1 MEKQVFQIVNNQHMF
16 VITHEQGFT
25 TLTTYILDDAGV
37 IDKSLSEV
45 KLSTTES
52 RMLMLLLTNQGK
64 VVSKDDIMTEVWKNK
79 FVTENSIRQVIFTLR
94 RFFLDQKK
102 PHHLLLN
109 SRGVGYTLLN
119 SQKLSVEPVTGD
131 TYISRVSP
139 ALHHQKGDVHD
150 TFIRK
155 VFSRL
160 RSLVNMPH
168 ITRLENK

>member
-25 TLTTYILDDAGV
+25 TLTTYTNDAGHEADRF
-37 IDKSLSEV
+37 ISEV

-52 RMLMLLLTNQGK
+52 RMLMLLLSNQGK
-64 VVSKDDIMTEVWKNK
+64 VVSKDDIMAEVWKNK

-94 RFFLDQKK
+94 RFFFDQEK

-109 SRGVGYTLLN
+109 SRGVGYTLRN
-119 SQKLSVEPVTGD
+119 SQKLAADNNASGAYSSIIPHALCNH
-131 TYISRVSP
+131 SR
-139 ALHHQKGDVHD
+139 GEHD
-150 TFIRK
+150 SFIRK

>member
-1 MEKQVFQIVNNQHMF
+1 MEKQVFQIVNNQHLF

-25 TLTTYILDDAGV
+25 TLTTYKNDGAREAGRF
-37 IDKSLSEV
+37 ISEV

-52 RMLMLLLTNQGK
+52 RMLMLLLSNQGK
-64 VVSKDDIMTEVWKNK
+64 VVSKDDIMAEVWKNK

-94 RFFLDQKK
+94 RFFFDQEK

-119 SQKLSVEPVTGD
+119 TQKCNVENNASGAYLPVM
-131 TYISRVSP
+131 SRTRNHSN
-139 ALHHQKGDVHD
+139 DVHD
-150 TFIRK
+150 SFIRK

>member
-16 VITHEQGFT
+16 VITHDQGFT
-25 TLTTYILDDAGV
+25 TLTTYALDDAGEA
-37 IDKSLSEV
+37 DKALSEV

-52 RMLMLLLTNQGK
+52 RMLMLLLKNQGK
-64 VVSKDDIMTEVWKNK
+64 VVSKDDIMTEVWTNK

-94 RFFLDQKK
+94 RFLFDQER

-119 SQKLSVEPVTGD
+119 SQKLAVEAPVSES
-131 TYISRVSP
+131 YISRNSHTLRN
-139 ALHHQKGDVHD
+139 ATADTHE

-160 RSLVNMPH
+160 RSLVNMPQ

>member
-1 MEKQVFQIVNNQHMF
+1 MEKQVFQIVNNQHLF

-25 TLTTYILDDAGV
+25 TLTTYKNDVGYDTDRFI
-37 IDKSLSEV
+37 SEV

-52 RMLMLLLTNQGK
+52 RMLMLLLSNQGK
-64 VVSKDDIMTEVWKNK
+64 VVSKDDIMAEVWKNK

-94 RFFLDQKK
+94 RFLLDQEK

-119 SQKLSVEPVTGD
+119 SQKFNVENNASGACP
-131 TYISRVSP
+131 SRMP
-139 ALHHQKGDVHD
+139 RALHNHNSDVHD
-150 TFIRK
+150 SFIRK

>member
-1 MEKQVFQIVNNQHMF
+1 MEKQVFHIINNQHMF

-25 TLTTYILDDAGV
+25 SLTTYTNEED
-37 IDKSLSEV
+37 SETNRLISVV

-52 RMLMLLLTNQGK
+52 RMLMLLLKNQGK
-64 VVSKDDIMTEVWKNK
+64 VVSKDEIMTEVWKNK

-94 RFFLDQKK
+94 RFFMDQQK

-109 SRGVGYTLLN
+109 SRGVGYTLLH
-119 SQKLSVEPVTGD
+119 SQRLAVEQNVEQTHIPE
-131 TYISRVSP
+131 ISSSLRNHS
-139 ALHHQKGDVHD
+139 GDVHD
-150 TFIRK
+150 SFFRK

-168 ITRLENK
+168 VTRLENK

>member
-25 TLTTYILDDAGV
+25 TLTTYTNEGSREADRFI
-37 IDKSLSEV
+37 SEV

-52 RMLMLLLTNQGK
+52 RMLMLLLSNQGR
-64 VVSKDDIMTEVWKNK
+64 VVSKDDIMAEVWKNK

-94 RFFLDQKK
+94 RFFFDQEK

-119 SQKLSVEPVTGD
+119 SQKFSVDNNASGAYSSQMP
-131 TYISRVSP
+131 R
-139 ALHHQKGDVHD
+139 ALYNHSHSAHD
-150 TFIRK
+150 SFIRK